1 MASADKTAFLNAL
14 QNLMDEH
21 IPAKTSRMVIDDVK
35 LALMGFDM
43 VTVAPVDG
51 ENNDS
56 MQLIQSYIDAK
67 AVQGASPKTLNR
79 YKYLLVRMNEDINV
93 PIRMMT
99 TAHLRDYMAEEM
111 ARGISKNTIKGCR
124 AVYNNFFDWL
134 RQEEVISKNPVSN
147 VGQIKAKAEPR
158 ESFSGEEIQLIKEAA
173 NSSKERAMVYFLLA
187 SGCRV
192 GELVS
197 IDRRDVDYA
206 GRKLFVRGK
215 GDKTRE
221 VYFDDVTA
229 MMIQRYLS
237 ERKDDH
243 PALFRSRKNRRYSEN
258 GVEAMMRRISAR
270 TGIHVYPHRFR
281 HTFAQTMLDRGM
293 SIEEVS
299 RLLGHTK
306 IDTTLTYAKANQ
318 RNTENSYRKYA
329 CM

>member
-1 MASADKTAFLNAL
+1 MANADKQAFLNAL

-21 IPAKTSRMVIDDVK
+21 IPAKISRLVLDDAK

-43 VTVAPVDG
+43 VTVAPVNG

-56 MQLIQSYIDAK
+56 KQLIQSYVDAK
-67 AVQGASPKTLNR
+67 AVQGASQKTLKR
-79 YKYLLVRMNEDINV
+79 YKYLLTRMYEDINV

-124 AVYNNFFDWL
+124 AVYNNFFEWL
-134 RQEEVISKNPVSN
+134 WREEIISKNPVSN

-173 NSSKERAMVYFLLA
+173 NNSKERAMVYFLLA

-192 GELVS
+192 GELIS
-197 IDRRDVDYA
+197 INRKDVDYQ
-206 GRKLFVRGK
+206 GRKLLVRGK

-229 MMIQRYLS
+229 MMLQRYLS

-243 PALFRSRKNRRYSEN
+243 PELFRSRNNRRYSEN
-258 GVEAMMRRISAR
+258 GVEAMMRRISER

-299 RLLGHTK
+299 RLLGHEK
-306 IDTTLTYAKANQ
+306 IDTTLTYARANQ

>member
-1 MASADKTAFLNAL
+1 MANADKQAFLIAL
-14 QNLMDEH
+14 QDLLDEH
-21 IPAKTSRMVIDDVK
+21 IPAKYSRMVLDDAK
-35 LALMGFDM
+35 LALMNFD
-43 VTVAPVDG
+43 VLTVAPVDG

-56 MQLIQSYIDAK
+56 MQLIRAYLDAK
-67 AVQGASPKTLNR
+67 AVQGVSKKSLEHYR
-79 YKYLLVRMNEDINV
+79 YRLTRMYEDIDV

-99 TAHLRDYMAEEM
+99 TAHLREYMASEM
-111 ARGISKNTIKGCR
+111 GRGISKNTIKGCR
-124 AVYNNFFDWL
+124 AIYNNFFEWL
-134 RQEEVISKNPVSN
+134 RQEEVITKNPVTN

-158 ESFSGEEIQLIKEAA
+158 ESFSGEEIQLVKEAA
-173 NSSKERAMVYFLLA
+173 KNSKERAMIYFLLA

-197 IDRRDVDYA
+197 IDRKDVDYV

-229 MMIQRYLS
+229 MMLQRYLS

-258 GVEAMMRRISAR
+258 GVEEMMRRISER

-299 RLLGHTK
+299 ILLGHEK